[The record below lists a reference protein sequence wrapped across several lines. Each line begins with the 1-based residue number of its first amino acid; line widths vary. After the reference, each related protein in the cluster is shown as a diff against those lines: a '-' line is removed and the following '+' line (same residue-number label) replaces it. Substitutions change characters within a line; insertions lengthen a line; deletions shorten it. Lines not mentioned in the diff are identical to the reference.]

1 MLLKKSLS
9 FFLSVFILLLA
20 VSSCGKSDE
29 EEIEELLSKRQR
41 AFETKNVELY
51 LSCISLAYKQKKDD
65 AVIGIGG
72 IKKGFL
78 TNVSVFD
85 QIRLSPFDRSIYQD
99 GKKAEV
105 FQKVKVNLRIEGEEN
120 QFVLREKLGLEKVNG
135 KWVVVKESDA
145 DFLKGFVFGG

>member
-1 MLLKKSLS
+1 MKKNLS
-9 FFLSVFILLLA
+9 FFLSVFILLLV

-29 EEIEELLSKRQR
+29 EEIEELLSKRQK

-51 LSCISLAYKQKKDD
+51 LSCISPEYKQKKDET
-65 AVIGIGG
+65 VIGVEE
-72 IKKGFL
+72 IKKGFI

-85 QIRLSPFDRSIYQD
+85 RIELSPFDRNIYQD
-99 GKKAEV
+99 GDKAEV
-105 FQKVKVNLRIEGEEN
+105 FQKVKVNLKIEKEEN

-135 KWVVVKESDA
+135 KWFVVKESDA

>member
-1 MLLKKSLS
+1 MKRSPS
-9 FFLSVFILLLA
+9 FFLPVFILLLV

-51 LSCISLAYKQKKDD
+51 LSCISPDYKQKVDD
-65 AVIGIGG
+65 TVIGIEQV
-72 IKKGFL
+72 KKNFL
-78 TNVSVFD
+78 SNISVFD
-85 QIRLSPFDRSIYQD
+85 EIKLSPYDRSIYPD

-105 FQKVKVNLRIEGEEN
+105 FQKVKVNVRIEKEEN
-120 QFVLREKLGLEKVNG
+120 QFVMREKLGLEKVNG
-135 KWVVVKESDA
+135 KWVVVKESDF

>member
-1 MLLKKSLS
+1 MNKSLS

-20 VSSCGKSDE
+20 ASSCGKSDE

-51 LSCISLAYKQKKDD
+51 LSCISPEYKQKNGDT
-65 AVIGIGG
+65 VTGVEE
-72 IKKGFL
+72 IKKGFI

-85 QIRLSPFDRSIYQD
+85 QIKLSPFDRNIYQD
-99 GKKAEV
+99 GDKAEV
-105 FQKVKVNLRIEGEEN
+105 FQKVKVNLKIEKEEN
-120 QFVLREKLGLEKVNG
+120 QFVLREKLSLEKVNG
-135 KWVVVKESDA
+135 KWLVVKESDF

>member
-1 MLLKKSLS
+1 MMKKSLS
-9 FFLSVFILLLA
+9 FFLSFFILLFVA
-20 VSSCGKSDE
+20 SSCGKSDE

-51 LSCISLAYKQKKDD
+51 LSCISPEYKQKRDD
-65 AVIGIGG
+65 TVTGVEE
-72 IKKGFL
+72 IKKGFI

-85 QIRLSPFDRSIYQD
+85 RIKLSPFDRNIYQD
-99 GKKAEV
+99 GDKAEV
-105 FQKVKVNLRIEGEEN
+105 FQKVKVNLRIEKEEN

-135 KWVVVKESDA
+135 KWFVVKESGF